1 MDRAAC
7 RSQPSQAKDAQ
18 MDTVT
23 ALSELLTVLEEKHYA
38 AVVLIVLFLI
48 NKLGPPKG

>member
-1 MDRAAC
+1 MDRAAR
-7 RSQPSQAKDAQ
+7 RSPLSYAKDEH